1 MMTTINLKR
10 DICSLFEVHDDE
22 KGVQRIVT
30 PLEYSGSGDNVVVR
44 VRPQEGFFQ
53 IDENGEA
60 AFLAALNGGNTD
72 KEVIARWV
80 ADLADANNI
89 KFDEDEIIHA
99 EIKNEKLIA
108 PYVIKVAAAAQQFY
122 SMAVSRP
129 ERQANDFREQITEV
143 VSSIVKSLNLAWEK
157 DVSLPIVGDLKA
169 DHVLGQKDNP
179 LIIVAASTTARLLEA
194 EVIHMQYRLED
205 RKGYVLA
212 IVQDQASV
220 TKKQYERAEYFTDK
234 TVVFNQQNLGTL
246 LKMQAKRLQ

>member
-1 MMTTINLKR
+1 MTTSNLKR

-30 PLEYSGSGDNVVVR
+30 PLEYSGSGDHVVVR
-44 VRPQEGFFQ
+44 VRPQDGTFR

-80 ADLADANNI
+80 ADLTDANNI
-89 KFDEDEIIHA
+89 KLDEDEIIYA
-99 EIKNEKLIA
+99 ELKSEKLIA
-108 PYVIKVAAAAQQFY
+108 AYVIKVAAAAQQLY

-143 VSSIVKSLNLAWEK
+143 VSSIASTLNLPWEK
-157 DVSLPIVGDLKA
+157 DASLPIVGDLKA
-169 DHVLGQKDNP
+169 DHVLGKADNP

-194 EVIHMQYRLED
+194 EVIHMQYRLEE

-220 TKKQYERAEYFTDK
+220 TRKQYERAEYFTDK
-234 TVVFNQQNLGTL
+234 TVVFNSQNLGSL
-246 LKMQAKRLQ
+246 LKMRARSLQ

>member
-30 PLEYSGSGDNVVVR
+30 PLEYSGSGDHIVVR

-108 PYVIKVAAAAQQFY
+108 PYVIKVAAAAQQLY

-143 VSSIVKSLNLAWEK
+143 VSAIVKSLNIAWEK
-157 DVSLPIVGDLKA
+157 DVALPIIGDLKA
-169 DHVLGQKDNP
+169 DHVLGQEDNP

-194 EVIHMQYRLED
+194 EVIHMQYRLEE

>member
-108 PYVIKVAAAAQQFY
+108 PYVIKVAAAAQQLY

>member
-30 PLEYSGSGDNVVVR
+30 PLEYSGSGDHVVVR
-44 VRPQEGFFQ
+44 VRPKEGFFQ

-72 KEVIARWV
+72 KEVISRWV
-80 ADLADANNI
+80 ADLADSNNI

-108 PYVIKVAAAAQQFY
+108 PYVIKVAAAAQQLY

-143 VSSIVKSLNLAWEK
+143 VSAIVKSLNLAWEK

-194 EVIHMQYRLED
+194 EVIHMQYRLEE